1 MLAVAVSDFLV
12 TNYYPGTTS
21 EQKQGLNIGT
31 GDLTLDMYGWKE
43 AGKKFDSLYR
53 SDVAKQIM
61 PYNAP
66 IIVTNW
72 FPAGHIDFYIASKTK
87 QQTIGMSNILSLHQ
101 YYWMNKYKKQ
111 LKNGDS
117 AYFIVPSNLFNYKTF
132 DELTNSF
139 MSYEMPLVVNQFRGG
154 LICKQLYIFRFKG
167 YKGYNP

>member
-1 MLAVAVSDFLV
+1 M
-12 TNYYPGTTS
+12 G
-21 EQKQGLNIGT
+21 
-31 GDLTLDMYGWKE
+31 
-43 AGKKFDSLYR
+43 
-53 SDVAKQIM
+53 
-61 PYNAP
+61 
-66 IIVTNW
+66 
-72 FPAGHIDFYIASKTK
+72 
-87 QQTIGMSNILSLHQ
+87 NILSLHQ

-167 YKGYNP
+167 YKGY